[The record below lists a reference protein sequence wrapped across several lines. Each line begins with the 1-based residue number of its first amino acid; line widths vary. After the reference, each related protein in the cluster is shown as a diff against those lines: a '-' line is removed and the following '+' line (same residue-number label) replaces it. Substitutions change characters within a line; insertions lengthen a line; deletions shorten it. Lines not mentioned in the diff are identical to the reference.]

1 MYDHVAPAAPLD
13 MSFLKIKNVE
23 CKFNLTSNLLHS
35 ELKKEK
41 QRGGVRKPYKED
53 DDEEDSKMKT
63 SETIKADDP
72 SRDDTEGVKAHQEN
86 VIRAVQTQQISKILA
101 EHNV

>member
-1 MYDHVAPAAPLD
+1 M
-13 MSFLKIKNVE
+13 
-23 CKFNLTSNLLHS
+23 
-35 ELKKEK
+35 
-41 QRGGVRKPYKED
+41 RKPYKED

-63 SETIKADDP
+63 AETIKADDP
-72 SRDDTEGVKAHQEN
+72 SRDDSENVQKQQEN